1 VITGGPA
8 VGWDQLCPVIIARQ
22 RYLWPGEN
30 DYNTRGV
37 HIGNGQGLGCLA
49 GPRGLT
55 GKIREDNSLKILH
68 RLLLTLP
75 LFSGPAIAMDYSVDF
90 SRIDNL
96 ESIRPLVQ
104 QCGDFDALEIYR
116 SKMES
121 STNLEELR
129 STLSSVGFALFNK
142 CPDNITGPGI
152 APVKQPEASL
162 TMDYSVDFTRVKNF
176 EVLRP
181 LIEECRDFGGLEAFR
196 DRLQTTPSLDDM
208 RKTLTSVGFGMF
220 EDCPRGIS
228 GPGITPSQ

>member
-1 VITGGPA
+1 MITGGPA
-8 VGWDQLCPVIIARQ
+8 VGWDQICPVIIARQ

-37 HIGNGQGLGCLA
+37 HIGNGQGSGFLV

-75 LFSGPAIAMDYSVDF
+75 LFSGPAIGVDYSVDF

>member
-1 VITGGPA
+1 MVCTLATAMTLISASGITGN
-8 VGWDQLCPVIIARQ
+8 L
-22 RYLWPGEN
+22 L
-30 DYNTRGV
+30 
-37 HIGNGQGLGCLA
+37 
-49 GPRGLT
+49 
-55 GKIREDNSLKILH
+55 EDASVKILK
-68 RLLLTLP
+68 RVLLALP
-75 LFSGPAIAMDYSVDF
+75 LVSGPAIAMDYTVDF

-104 QCGDFDALEIYR
+104 QCADFDALEIYR
-116 SKMES
+116 NKMET

-129 STLSSVGFALFNK
+129 STLTSVGFALFNT
-142 CPDNITGPGI
+142 CPDNISGPGI
-152 APVKQPEASL
+152 APVRQPEASL

-196 DRLQTTPSLDDM
+196 DRLQSTPSLDDM